1 MNEARFWMFFTL
13 LFDLHNL
20 VKEGK
25 LRSEANPKSP
35 LRWQLLNDIPD
46 YERNLLERNEEK
58 EVNDLEVAMTSM
70 NIEDKSD
77 FVCDIC
83 GAKYKKPWTLKSHVI
98 KKHGVKRCD
107 ICNETFTDEAD
118 LNVHMEVHSLVCSIC
133 DKRFPN
139 PFNLK
144 RHMKIHDQVFVCTL
158 CKEVFLDRKSYTA
171 HKKENH

>member
-46 YERNLLERNEEK
+46 YEKNLLERNEEK
-58 EVNDLEVAMTSM
+58 EVNDLELAMTSM
-70 NIEDKSD
+70 NVHIE
-77 FVCDIC
+77 
-83 GAKYKKPWTLKSHVI
+83 
-98 KKHGVKRCD
+98 
-107 ICNETFTDEAD
+107 
-118 LNVHMEVHSLVCSIC
+118 MHSLVCSVC

-158 CKEVFLDRKSYTA
+158 CKVVFLDRKSYTT
-171 HKKENH
+171 HEKENH